1 MYIYIHKIYILR
13 FSLICTH
20 LPHLKFTTPDL
31 SMLQV
36 HVRPLIPGE
45 DDEVASENVAVAI
58 PRISISAPAL
68 KIPAVEDPKDP
79 KDSEGPSVPSTRK
92 PGDLLKEQLGHAQNG
107 MTFAD
112 GVRIEAAQKVL
123 LVTFFSR

>member
-1 MYIYIHKIYILR
+1 MYMCKIYILITCFIDLHSFAPSEIHHSR
-13 FSLICTH
+13 SLHVTGPCS
-20 LPHLKFTTPDL
+20 PLKK
-31 SMLQV
+31 
-36 HVRPLIPGE
+36 PGE

-68 KIPAVEDPKDP
+68 KIPKVEDPKDP
-79 KDSEGPSVPSTRK
+79 KDSGPSVPSTRK